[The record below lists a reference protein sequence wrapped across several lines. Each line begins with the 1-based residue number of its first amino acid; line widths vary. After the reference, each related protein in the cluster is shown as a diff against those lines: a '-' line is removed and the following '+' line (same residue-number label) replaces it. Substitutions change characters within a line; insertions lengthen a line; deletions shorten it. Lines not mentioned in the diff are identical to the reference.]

1 MTCTHE
7 NVVVVYGMTYCED
20 CSITLYDEVKTE

>member
-1 MTCTHE
+1 MACAHN
-7 NVVVVYGMTYCED
+7 NVIVVYGISYCED